1 MSAGDSG
8 LTKQL
13 FGNVDRSVNEER
25 RSDHPSTQ
33 QGRCCERSPRP
44 LESRAMLVVTSSFD
58 TAELVRILCHGN
70 DLVADCEPSI
80 LARWAITN
88 HAHHDD
94 SAEP

>member
-1 MSAGDSG
+1 
-8 LTKQL
+8 
-13 FGNVDRSVNEER
+13 
-25 RSDHPSTQ
+25 
-33 QGRCCERSPRP
+33 
-44 LESRAMLVVTSSFD
+44 MLVVTSSFD